1 MHRSPLVGSHR
12 LIDMSEAPRWA
23 PHETHSIVQI
33 RGVVV
38 AGDRRG
44 RILGVPTANLSVD
57 DLAIPLRF
65 GVYAGLLDGM
75 VAAVSIGVRPTFGE
89 GLTVLLEAHVLDMS
103 LDLYGRTVTV
113 SLLQRLRDERVFAS
127 TESLVEQMQ
136 IDLRECRS
144 VCDDLV
150 GRGALVPI

>member
-1 MHRSPLVGSHR
+1 
-12 LIDMSEAPRWA
+12 
-23 PHETHSIVQI
+23 
-33 RGVVV
+33 
-38 AGDRRG
+38 
-44 RILGVPTANLSVD
+44 
-57 DLAIPLRF
+57 
-65 GVYAGLLDGM
+65 
-75 VAAVSIGVRPTFGE
+75 
-89 GLTVLLEAHVLDMS
+89 